1 MSRNNTKQVF
11 MIIAVRF
18 LNKIHIMK
26 IFLLLLTTALLS
38 FSFPNSIISY
48 KNYKSYPPGDTS
60 ITHILDGK
68 INEWPAQKFETDIP
82 TEIKYALDN
91 DARNLYIAMTIPDF
105 QIQMKMMRQGMQL
118 YIDLKG
124 KKKQGKGIEFPVKRD
139 RSDDNSGNSF
149 RGQRN
154 EQFGGD
160 EINDQQRKANLRSM
174 RAVMAVNLISMK
186 VFGFSDNE
194 PGEQGLEMP
203 GSANI
208 AFTWDSTDIMHIEY
222 KIPLSF
228 FGNSS
233 SLAQKNIS
241 IGWKLNGRDML
252 SPASTTAHHEG
263 RQRGGGGRGNFGGGS
278 FNNRTTHQDSE
289 SIMKDQSFWTKYTI
303 S

>member
-1 MSRNNTKQVF
+1 

-149 RGQRN
+149 RGQR
-154 EQFGGD
+154 
-160 EINDQQRKANLRSM
+160 M
-174 RAVMAVNLISMK
+174 
-186 VFGFSDNE
+186 
-194 PGEQGLEMP
+194 
-203 GSANI
+203 
-208 AFTWDSTDIMHIEY
+208 
-222 KIPLSF
+222 
-228 FGNSS
+228 S
-233 SLAQKNIS
+233 SL
-241 IGWKLNGRDML
+241 G
-252 SPASTTAHHEG
+252 E
-263 RQRGGGGRGNFGGGS
+263 
-278 FNNRTTHQDSE
+278 
-289 SIMKDQSFWTKYTI
+289 MK
-303 S
+303 